1 MLLIINPE
9 DPSVESQCQEEDPCS
24 LRSFMGASLCSA
36 EALNHVSATRH
47 SVSIYVKLD
56 FTSDLPSRQ
65 SFVPGGDV

>member
-9 DPSVESQCQEEDPCS
+9 DPPAESQREESQS
-24 LRSFMGASLCSA
+24 LRSFMGDSLFSTV
-36 EALNHVSATRH
+36 ALNHVSATRL
-47 SVSIYVKLD
+47 SVPVYVKPD